1 MIWGARA
8 VALFAGLLAT
18 TPALAQADQTAAAAP
33 AAAPAGDEPR
43 FCPTRPS
50 LGGSSCTTEPGQ
62 VQVELSTF
70 DWQRDDTADSRE
82 DRIITADFL
91 ARLGIGSK
99 TEVQVGWT
107 GYGHDRTRDKTNG
120 SIDTVNG
127 TGDVTLALRQH
138 LAGAEGKSFSAGFQP
153 FVTVPTGRYP
163 IGAGDWSAGAIVPVQ
178 YDLTKKL
185 AVQFTGEMDAATN
198 GSGSGRHLAY
208 SGIWGTRY
216 KLTEAVTVYG
226 EFYVQRDDDPSGHET
241 HMLAAFSA
249 AWRPTKRLQLDAQA
263 IAGLNSTSP
272 DIRLVTGGAILF

>member
-1 MIWGARA
+1 ML
-8 VALFAGLLAT
+8 VGLLAT
-18 TPALAQADQTAAAAP
+18 TPALAQALPQADPTAAAP
-33 AAAPAGDEPR
+33 AAEASADEPR

-50 LGGSSCTTEPGQ
+50 LGGSSCTTEPGR

-70 DWQRDDTADSRE
+70 DWQRDDTADGRE

-91 ARLGIGSK
+91 ARLGTGSK

-107 GYGHDRTRDKTNG
+107 GYGHDRTRDKMSG
-120 SIDTVNG
+120 SIDTVDG

-185 AVQFTGEMDAATN
+185 AVQFTGEVDAATDEA
-198 GSGSGRHLAY
+198 GSGRHLAY
-208 SGIWGTRY
+208 GGIWGLRY
-216 KLTEAVTVYG
+216 KLTEVVNVYG
-226 EFYVQRDDDPSGHET
+226 ELSVRRDDDPAGHET
-241 HMLAAFSA
+241 HALAAFSV
-249 AWRPTKRLQLDAQA
+249 AWRPTKRFQLDAQA
-263 IAGLNSTSP
+263 IAGLNSMSP